1 MQCDRINEI
10 DDYIL
15 ENFFQAPFLEKNKY
29 KVVKYFAIC
38 DYPDYPKYF
47 ERFKDL
53 SSKYGFAYLFLVHV
67 EIIQLVKIRT
77 DISEQNSVIYFNEDF
92 ELREIYKDNNERL
105 RPRLREY
112 MKENFS
118 SFKLDNLN
126 FEKEF
131 IYTKIEDLKSTSEDG
146 WDLFGLKKD
155 SLHFNISFISANFQ
169 DFIRHIIG
177 HFIDAYKERN
187 SLDIFFRYYS
197 NYFFINL
204 QPELVVNMT
213 AFAKMFLYAYTL
225 EEGDPNKN
233 LYCIVNDDLRSSQ
246 PEKVNRYIE
255 LIKVIGGLIKL
266 KRIKSYTGYVYRASF
281 LKEELIKK
289 ITIGDTIINSAF
301 WSSTKKESVA
311 KNFLRGSH
319 KNTLILTKGQ
329 SINNIDIHSENLSKY
344 PEEEEV
350 LFLPFCKFRV
360 INVEKVNEGNKNYY
374 KLVLQ
379 STSETSLIEP
389 YHEKYINTFNC
400 ENKEVQYDDILTIKF
415 D

>member
-1 MQCDRINEI
+1 
-10 DDYIL
+10 
-15 ENFFQAPFLEKNKY
+15 
-29 KVVKYFAIC
+29 
-38 DYPDYPKYF
+38 
-47 ERFKDL
+47 
-53 SSKYGFAYLFLVHV
+53 
-67 EIIQLVKIRT
+67 
-77 DISEQNSVIYFNEDF
+77 
-92 ELREIYKDNNERL
+92 
-105 RPRLREY
+105 
-112 MKENFS
+112 
-118 SFKLDNLN
+118 
-126 FEKEF
+126 
-131 IYTKIEDLKSTSEDG
+131 
-146 WDLFGLKKD
+146 
-155 SLHFNISFISANFQ
+155 
-169 DFIRHIIG
+169 
-177 HFIDAYKERN
+177 
-187 SLDIFFRYYS
+187 
-197 NYFFINL
+197 
-204 QPELVVNMT
+204 MT

-225 EEGDPNKN
+225 DEQDPNKN

-350 LFLPFCKFRV
+350 LFLPFYKFRV

-374 KLVLQ
+374 KLVLECVSQ
-379 STSETSLIEP
+379 TSLVGPEL
-389 YHEKYINTFNC
+389 EMTINIFNC
-400 ENKEVQYDDILTIKF
+400 EDKEEVDESLDIINISF